1 MIRLTD
7 IKKIFDGRGIAG
19 LHGINLVLPEGRIM
33 AVMGPNGSGKT
44 TLINII
50 AKKIEPEQG
59 ELSTQGEIRLFSEQE
74 SITDINVQKFLIQ
87 KVSPDVEDEK
97 KIQLVR
103 DLADIFEFTFQLR
116 QNLNQLSA
124 GQRQKVL
131 LAGELINRPSLLLLD
146 EPFAHLDP
154 HTRTDILNSLFSYLR
169 RQEIAVLW
177 VTHNLEEALRFS
189 DTVGLMNFGKFEQ
202 ISAPYDLI
210 THPRNLFVAQFLGYE
225 NFLPIKQIANEWKTP
240 WGVYNYSTLTEKEG
254 ILVIPN
260 DAFLLAQNSG
270 LKGKV
275 THSYLKGLS
284 HMVSVELGDKA
295 FQVKLKRNSPRLPP
309 ETQLSLE
316 VNLSECFLI
325 PL

>member
-1 MIRLTD
+1 MIKLSG
-7 IKKIFDGRGIAG
+7 IKKVFDGRGIAG
-19 LHGINLVLPEGRIM
+19 LHGINLELKEGKIM

-50 AKKIEPEQG
+50 AKKIAADQG
-59 ELSTQGEIRLFSEQE
+59 DLEVEGETRLFSEL
-74 SITDINVQKFLIQ
+74 DNLPNINVQKFLIQ
-87 KVSPDVEDEK
+87 KVSPEVEDEK
-97 KIQLVR
+97 KIQLSR

-154 HTRTDILNSLFSYLR
+154 HTRTEILNSLFSYLR

-189 DTVGLMNFGKFEQ
+189 DLVGLLNFGKFEQ
-202 ISAPYDLI
+202 INTPVGLV

-225 NFLPIKQIANEWKTP
+225 NFLPIKKNENQWQTP
-240 WGVYNYSTLTEKEG
+240 WGIYSHSTLNEDEG
-254 ILVIPN
+254 ILVIPD
-260 DAFLLAQNSG
+260 DAFIVRESSV
-270 LKGKV
+270 KGKV
-275 THSYLKGLS
+275 TNSYLKGLS
-284 HMVSVELGDKA
+284 QRITIELGNKS
-295 FQVKLKRNSPRLPP
+295 FQIKIGRNSPLPAL
-309 ETQLSLE
+309 ESVLSLQ
-316 VNLSECFLI
+316 VNLDQCFLI

>member
-1 MIRLTD
+1 MIRLKD
-7 IKKIFDGRGIAG
+7 IKKVFDGRGIAG
-19 LHGINLVLPEGRIM
+19 LHGINLELTRGEIM

-50 AKKIEPEQG
+50 AQKINPDQG
-59 ELSTQGEIRLFSEQE
+59 ELRAAGEIRLFSELQNLPE
-74 SITDINVQKFLIQ
+74 VNVQKFLIQ
-87 KVSPDVEDEK
+87 KVSPEIEEEK
-97 KIQLVR
+97 KIQLAR

-131 LAGELINRPSLLLLD
+131 LAGELINRPTLLLLD

-154 HTRTDILNSLFSYLR
+154 HTRTEILNSLFSYLR

-189 DTVGLMNFGKFEQ
+189 DKVGLLNYGKFEQ
-202 ISAPYDLI
+202 INNPKDLI

-225 NFLPIKQIANEWKTP
+225 NFLPVKKINNQWQTP
-240 WGVYNYSTLTEKEG
+240 WGVYTHSTLNEDEG
-254 ILVIPN
+254 ILVIPD
-260 DAFLLAQNSG
+260 DAFIAREG
-270 LKGKV
+270 AVKVKV

-284 HMVSVELGDKA
+284 QRVTVELEDKS
-295 FQVKLKRNSPRLPP
+295 FQVKIRRNSPLWAL
-309 ETQLSLE
+309 ESGLSLH
-316 VNLSECFLI
+316 VNLDECFLI

>member
-7 IKKIFDGRGIAG
+7 IKKVFDGRGIAG
-19 LHGINLVLPEGRIM
+19 LHGVNLEIAEGMIM

-50 AKKIEPEQG
+50 AKKINADKG
-59 ELSTQGEIRLFSEQE
+59 ELTTQGEIRLFSEQE
-74 SITDINVQKFLIQ
+74 NLPDINVQKFLIQ
-87 KVSPDVEDEK
+87 KISPEVEDEK
-97 KIQLVR
+97 KIQLAR

-131 LAGELINRPSLLLLD
+131 LAGELINRPSLMLLD

-169 RQEIAVLW
+169 RQEISVLW

-189 DTVGLMNFGKFEQ
+189 DTVGLLNFGKFEQ
-202 ISAPYDLI
+202 MSTPYELI
-210 THPRNLFVAQFLGYE
+210 NHPRNLFVAQFLGYE
-225 NFLPIKQIANEWKTP
+225 NFLPIKKIDKEWTTP
-240 WGVYNYSTLTEKEG
+240 WGVYTHSTLAEDEG
-254 ILVIPN
+254 ILVIPE
-260 DAFLLAQNSG
+260 DAFILNDSG

-284 HMVSVELGDKA
+284 QRVTVEVGDKS
-295 FQVKLKRNSPRLPP
+295 FQVKIRRNSPLLTP
-309 ETQLSLE
+309 ESTLFLQ
-316 VNLSECFLI
+316 VNLAECFLI